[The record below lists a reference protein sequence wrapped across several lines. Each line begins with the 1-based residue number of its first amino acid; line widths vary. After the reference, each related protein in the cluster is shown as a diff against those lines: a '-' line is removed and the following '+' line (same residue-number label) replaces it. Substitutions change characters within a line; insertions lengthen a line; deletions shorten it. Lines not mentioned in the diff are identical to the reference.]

1 MKFLPLFSLAAA
13 FSVPALAQDSASK
26 APRPASDV
34 PAFSV
39 RPGFK
44 VTLAAQD
51 FGEAR
56 FLEFD
61 DKGTLY
67 VSQPGSGTIAALR
80 LKDGKY
86 QKIADFTSG
95 KPRVHGLDFK
105 NGWLWFTQSGSVW
118 RARDTDG
125 DGKSDEEIQLVK
137 DLPEGGGHWQR
148 SILVGDDGFYTSI
161 GDPQNLSLP
170 EESGIDRQ
178 KIWKYALDGKTRT
191 LLAEG
196 LRNTEKLGFRPGTTE
211 VWGADHGSDNFGK
224 SLGEGKGNQPVTDR
238 LPPCEF
244 NRYDQGKFYG
254 HPFIVGNG
262 IPRPEYQTRPDILE
276 IAAKTTLPQWQLGPH
291 WAPNGWTFAA
301 TDALGMKGDALIA
314 NHGSWNSTKKV
325 GYRIERVLIDPL
337 TGEAMGAQML
347 VSTLGPEGEVLARPV
362 DCVEAPDGS
371 LLFSDD
377 QNRKIYRV
385 EKINETLPMAR
396 RAVNGTAGR
405 VVGAKR

>member
-1 MKFLPLFSLAAA
+1 MKFPLLFAFGAALCA
-13 FSVPALAQDSASK
+13 PALAQNNAQLG
-26 APRPASDV
+26 ADV

-44 VTLAAQD
+44 VSLVAQN

-67 VSQPGSGTIAALR
+67 VSQPGSGTIASLR

-86 QKIADFTSG
+86 QKIADFTTG
-95 KPRVHGLDFK
+95 KSRVHGLDFK
-105 NGWLWFTQSGSVW
+105 NGWLWFTESGSVW
-118 RARDTDG
+118 KGRDTDG
-125 DGKSDEEIQLVK
+125 DGKSDEEIQVLK
-137 DLPEGGGHWQR
+137 GLPSGGGHWQR

-161 GDPQNLSLP
+161 GDPNNLSTP
-170 EESGIDRQ
+170 EEKDPDRR
-178 KIWKYALDGKTRT
+178 KIWKYSLDGNTRE
-191 LLAEG
+191 LFVEG
-196 LRNTEKLGFRPGTTE
+196 IRNTEKLGFRPGTTE

-224 SLGEGKGNQPVTDR
+224 RLGETKGNQPVTDR

-244 NRYDQGKFYG
+244 NRYESGKFYG

-262 IPRPEYQTRPDILE
+262 IPRPEYETRPDILE
-276 IAAKTTLPQWQLGPH
+276 LAAKTTLPQWQLGPH

-301 TDALGMKGDALIA
+301 TNALGMRGDAFIA

-325 GYRIERVLIDPL
+325 GYRIERVLIDQV
-337 TGEAMGAQML
+337 TGDAMGAQML
-347 VSTLGPEGEVLARPV
+347 VSTLGANEEVLGRPV

-385 EKINETLPMAR
+385 EKI
-396 RAVNGTAGR
+396 G
-405 VVGAKR
+405 